1 MINQM
6 KIVQLIKKRK
16 IDKKWLSSHVKQITI
31 AVVVIT
37 AIVGVALTSTSIA
50 ANDNTQG
57 KIQGM
62 IEAKDV
68 SLNSKIPGRISEI
81 YVVEGQKVNVG
92 DPLVAIA
99 SEELEAKK
107 LQLLAQISQAEA
119 GVVASQAIVEM
130 AESNYNIAQERISQA
145 EAGVKASES
154 QRDMAGAVSEK
165 AQNGAR
171 TQQVAQAESAYLLMQ
186 STYERASILYDGGAI
201 SFQRLEEIRTQRDI
215 YEQTFSMAKEGSRT
229 EDKAAATAQFAMAQA
244 GVTASNAV
252 LSQALEA
259 SNIAIAQVNQA
270 NAGLQ
275 ASQGKLEQAKAGLQE
290 IEVYLKDSVISSPI
304 AGTVT
309 TLNSDEGELVS
320 TGSSIGTVSNL
331 ETCWVNVNMDE
342 DKLTRISEGQSVS
355 INLLT
360 YPGKTFEGTIV
371 TINKQPDFAIK
382 KATNENGNF
391 DIVSFGVKIE
401 LANQKEIFRP
411 GMTAIVDFDSV
422 EVK

>member
-1 MINQM
+1 M
-6 KIVQLIKKRK
+6 KVVQFIKKRK
-16 IDKKWLSSHVKQITI
+16 IDKKWFSSHVKQIVI

-37 AIVGVALTSTSIA
+37 SIMGIAITSTSIA
-50 ANDNTQG
+50 DNDINQSGT
-57 KIQGM
+57 QGM
-62 IEAKDV
+62 IEATDV
-68 SLNSKIPGRISEI
+68 SVNSKIPGRISKI
-81 YVVEGQKVNVG
+81 YVVEGQKVNEG

-107 LQLLAQISQAEA
+107 LQILAQISQAEA
-119 GVVASQAIVEM
+119 GVSASTAVVEM
-130 AESNYNIAQERISQA
+130 AEGNYKIAQGRISQA

-154 QRDMAGAVSEK
+154 QRDMASAVDDK
-165 AQNGAR
+165 AKNGAR

-186 STYERASILYDGGAI
+186 NTYERASILYEGGAI

-215 YEQTFSMAKEGSRT
+215 YEQTFSMAKEGART
-229 EDKAAATAQFAMAQA
+229 EDKAAASAQLAMAQA
-244 GVTASNAV
+244 GITASNAV
-252 LSQALEA
+252 LSQAIEA
-259 SNIAIAQVNQA
+259 SNIAISQVNQA

-275 ASQGKLEQAKAGLQE
+275 ASQGKLDQAKAGLQE
-290 IEVYLKDSVISSPI
+290 VEVYLKDSVITSPM

-309 TLNSDEGELVS
+309 TINSDKGELVS

-331 ETCWVNVNMDE
+331 ETCWVNVNLDE
-342 DKLTRISEGQSVS
+342 DKLSGLTEGQSIA
-355 INLLT
+355 INLLA
-360 YPGKTFEGTIV
+360 YPGETFEGTVV
-371 TINKQPDFAIK
+371 TINSQPDFAIK

-401 LANQKEIFRP
+401 LMNQEEIFRP